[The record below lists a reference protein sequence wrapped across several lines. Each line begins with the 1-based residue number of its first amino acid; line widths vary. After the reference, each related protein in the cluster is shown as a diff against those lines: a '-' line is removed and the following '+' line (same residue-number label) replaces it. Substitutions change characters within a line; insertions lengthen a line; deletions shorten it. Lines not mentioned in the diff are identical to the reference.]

1 MIAQARGK
9 QEGVV
14 FVLSCLHCTKN
25 IVLPYVEA
33 CEKKVGGD
41 RIYLFVSELEAVLA
55 IRKRTAAYLIRIH
68 RRR

>member
-14 FVLSCLHCTKN
+14 FVLSCLHCTKT

-33 CEKKVGGD
+33 CEKKGGGG
-41 RIYLFVSELEAVLA
+41 RTYLFVSEPAKPCWRYANVRLP
-55 IRKRTAAYLIRIH
+55 T
-68 RRR
+68 